1 MAFPLDNS
9 LVRQHL
15 RDAAERYA
23 ALLGRVPD
31 AHAAV
36 PGSEWTVHQV
46 ATHVLAAL
54 SDYTDSFTGVRPLL
68 ETDPSAGPT
77 NAQIRGANAQ
87 RMQDIA
93 ADDLRSLGDGALA
106 AVQRFLDGTEGRSGD
121 EPYDWYGKA
130 ESTLGAMT
138 GLLVGELLLHGRDIA
153 VGLGEPW
160 PIGHPEAL
168 SALAGAFALLPAYV
182 DTEAARGVRTAYE
195 INLRGG
201 PTMYVTFDD
210 AAATVGD
217 SPVRRVDCRVNADP
231 VAMLLVSYGRT
242 SAVCAALSGRI
253 VAWSRRPWTALAF
266 PKLLLNP

>member
-1 MAFPLDNS
+1 MTFPLDSS
-9 LVRQHL
+9 LARQHL

-36 PGSEWTVHQV
+36 PGSDWTVQQV

-77 NAQIRGANAQ
+77 NAQIRGANAR

-93 ADDLRSLGDGALA
+93 AGDLGFLADGALTT
-106 AVQRFLDGTEGRSGD
+106 VQRFLDGTAGRAGD
-121 EPYDWYGKA
+121 EPFDWYGKA

-153 VGLGEPW
+153 VALDESW
-160 PIGHPEAL
+160 PIGRPEAL

-195 INLRGG
+195 IGLRGG

-210 AAATVGD
+210 AVATVSD

-231 VAMLLVSYGRT
+231 VAMLLVSYGRA
-242 SAVCAALSGRI
+242 SAVGAALGGLI
-253 VAWSRRPWTALAF
+253 VAWGRRPWAALAF
-266 PKLLLNP
+266 PKLLLTP